1 MPELPEVETT
11 RLGLAPH
18 LEGRAVSAVVVR
30 ESRLRWPVPDTLSAE
45 LTGKVVRNVQRRGK
59 YLLLRADNGTA
70 ILHLG
75 MSGSLRIIPADT
87 IPEKHDHVDLVL
99 DSGLALRLND
109 PRRFGAILWTRD
121 EPADHWLL
129 TNLGPE
135 PLDDEFDGDYLS
147 RRLKGRRAAIK
158 TSLMN
163 SRIVAGIGNIYA
175 SESLYLA
182 GIHPKR
188 SAGRI
193 AGARLGNLASA
204 VKSVLQDAIRAGGT
218 TLRDFTLVDGQP
230 GYFQQHLKVYD
241 RKDEPCDRC
250 GALIRSAVIAQRATY
265 YCVRCQT

>member
-18 LEGRAVSAVVVR
+18 LEGRTVSAVVVR
-30 ESRLRWPVPDTLSAE
+30 EPRLRWPVPGTLRAE
-45 LTGKVVRNVQRRGK
+45 LTGKVVRKVQRRGK

-75 MSGSLRIIPADT
+75 MSGSLRIIPADCA
-87 IPEKHDHVDLVL
+87 PEKHDHVDLVL

-109 PRRFGAILWTRD
+109 PRRFGAVLWTRD
-121 EPADHWLL
+121 EPADYWLL

-135 PLDDEFDGDYLS
+135 PLGDQFDGDYLS
-147 RRLKGRRAAIK
+147 RRLQGRRAAIK
-158 TSLMN
+158 TSLMD
-163 SRIVAGIGNIYA
+163 SRIVAGVGNIYA

-188 SAGRI
+188 AAGRI
-193 AGARLGNLASA
+193 ASARLRILASA

-241 RKDEPCDRC
+241 REDEPCDRC
-250 GALIRSAVIAQRATY
+250 GAPIRTAVIAQRATY
-265 YCVRCQT
+265 YCVKCQT